1 MINKKLF
8 SVITFIFLLGCGYQP
23 IFSSNESTF
32 LINKI
37 KLTEKNIVNSKIKN
51 ALNIYT
57 KNNNAKTF
65 YDLEISSNKSKNILS
80 KDSKGDPKI
89 FLLNISIKINIIE
102 NNFLKSKKTFN
113 KTESY
118 NTKSNKFELKKYEN
132 KIASNMVNKMIE
144 EIVIY
149 LHSI

>member
-1 MINKKLF
+1 L
-8 SVITFIFLLGCGYQP
+8 
-23 IFSSNESTF
+23 
-32 LINKI
+32 
-37 KLTEKNIVNSKIKN
+37 
-51 ALNIYT
+51 
-57 KNNNAKTF
+57 
-65 YDLEISSNKSKNILS
+65 SKN
-80 KDSKGDPKI
+80 SKGDPKI